1 MKPKPNLDAFLAG
14 GQAAAAE
21 IDVSPAKAAATPAA
35 APPAPASAKAPLPPE
50 APTMAVGEIRITKTI
65 RMDKRFDLALK
76 QEVLRLATQGGPRV
90 TESDLIE
97 EALKLYLKL

>member
-21 IDVSPAKAAATPAA
+21 IDVAPAKAVSTPA
-35 APPAPASAKAPLPPE
+35 PPPPAKAPNPPE

-76 QEVLRLATQGGPRV
+76 QEVLRRATQGGPRV

-97 EALKLYLKL
+97 EALKLYLNI